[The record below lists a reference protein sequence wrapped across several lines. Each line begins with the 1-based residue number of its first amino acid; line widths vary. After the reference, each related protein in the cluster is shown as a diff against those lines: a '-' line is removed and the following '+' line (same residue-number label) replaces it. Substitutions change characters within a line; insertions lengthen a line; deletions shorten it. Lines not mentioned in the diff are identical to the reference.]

1 MEGYAV
7 GLVLQYVQE
16 PKADRGIFRYRRRVP
31 SELKPYVG
39 KGELIASLGQTRA
52 EALKRYP
59 DVHSI
64 FEKQLEVAQ
73 RALARDQRKKSAG
86 GMTSLERYGE
96 LMEEIKSLGFDHP
109 EIAPE
114 DDDEAFERSII
125 AEGITA
131 GYPEDP
137 ETGYPQITDPH
148 DAFRVQTLMGSAPP
162 KPAPTLDDAK
172 RVYVAEKLDGTDFE
186 FRKKLR
192 RVERIVE
199 AVNVALDPVP
209 TLDRWTRD
217 TAKKVR
223 DHYIASG
230 LKPASV
236 KRELNTL
243 KGMIT
248 CFIIEKEA
256 KFSNPFKG
264 LELPKSVE
272 AASES
277 RYPIPDDIKDKV
289 TAIILGKAKQ
299 DVQVL
304 WRLLDGTGARIAE
317 ITGLR
322 AKDIVIDGDTPH
334 VNIVAHPERRLK
346 TASSA
351 RELPLVGDALEAARV
366 ALKMASTTKGTGSE
380 LYVFARYIKATGPT
394 TASAVLMKRIRE
406 VTSERKY
413 TVHSLRHGMAD
424 RLALAETSAIDKNAI
439 MGHLNPDTGEK
450 HYGGRYAKLKVLT
463 RVMKRAYGLPVE

>member
-16 PKADRGIFRYRRRVP
+16 PKGNRGIFRYRRRVAA
-31 SELKPYVG
+31 ELKPYIG
-39 KGELIASLGQTRA
+39 KGELIASLGATKA

-59 DVHSI
+59 EVHAS
-64 FEKQLEVAQ
+64 FEKAIEAAKK
-73 RALARDQRKKSAG
+73 ALARDQRRHTGTDITK
-86 GMTSLERYGE
+86 LERYEELLDEIRALGIEKPGE
-96 LMEEIKSLGFDHP
+96 LP
-109 EIAPE
+109 R
-114 DDDEAFERSII
+114 DDEDAFQRSVI
-125 AEGITA
+125 AEGIA
-131 GYPEDP
+131 SRYPEDP
-137 ETGYPQITDPH
+137 ETGTPLISNPEDV
-148 DAFRVQTLMGSAPP
+148 FRIQALMGVMPS
-162 KPAPTLDDAK
+162 KPGPTLEDAK
-172 RVYVAEKLDGTDFE
+172 RIYVSEKLDGTDFE

-199 AVNVALDPVP
+199 AVNEALDPVP
-209 TLDRWTRD
+209 SLDQWNRE

-223 DHYIASG
+223 DFYIAKG

-248 CFIIEKEA
+248 CFITETEA
-256 KFSNPFKG
+256 KFDNPFRR
-264 LELPKSVE
+264 LELPKSAE

-277 RYPIPDDIKDKV
+277 RHPLPDDVKDKIA
-289 TAIILGKAKQ
+289 AIVLSKAKK
-299 DVQVL
+299 DVQLL

-322 AKDIVIDGDTPH
+322 MQDIVTDGELPH
-334 VNIVAHPERRLK
+334 IKIVAHPERRLK

-351 RELPLVGDALEAARV
+351 REIPLVGDALEAAKE
-366 ALKMASTTKGTGSE
+366 LLDIASGA
-380 LYVFARYIKATGPT
+380 YAFPRYIKPTGPT

-406 VTSERKY
+406 VTSDPKH

-439 MGHLNPDTGEK
+439 MGHLNPGTGEK
-450 HYGGRYAKLKVLT
+450 HYGGSYTKLKVLT
-463 RVMKRAYGLPVE
+463 RVMNKAFENPSA

>member
-16 PKADRGIFRYRRRVP
+16 PTGSRGIYRYRRRVP
-31 SELKPYVG
+31 AELKPYVG
-39 KGELIASLGQTRA
+39 KGELIASLGQTKP

-59 DVHSI
+59 AIHAA
-64 FEKQLEVAQ
+64 FEQALEAASK
-73 RALARDQRKKSAG
+73 ALARDRRGRPTGDK
-86 GMTSLERYGE
+86 TRLERYGE
-96 LMEEIKSLGFDHP
+96 LMDEIRALGIENP
-109 EIAPE
+109 EASPE
-114 DDDEAFERSII
+114 DEDEASIRSILADTI
-125 AEGITA
+125 AA
-131 GYPEDP
+131 RYPEDP
-137 ETGYPQITDPH
+137 ETGHPMIDDPS
-148 DAFRVQTLMGSAPP
+148 DVLRVQALMGAAPA
-162 KPAPTLDDAK
+162 KPAPTLEDAK

-199 AVNVALDPVP
+199 AVNAALDPVP
-209 TLDRWTRD
+209 TLDRWTRE

-223 DHYIASG
+223 DHYIAAG

-248 CFIIEKEA
+248 CFITETEA
-256 KFSNPFKG
+256 SFTNPFSR

-277 RYPIPDDIKDKV
+277 RHPIPDEIKDKI
-289 TAIILGKAKQ
+289 TAIILRRAKQ
-299 DVQVL
+299 DVQLL

-322 AKDIVIDGDTPH
+322 AQDIIVDGEMPH
-334 VNIVAHPERRLK
+334 LKIVAHPERRLK

-351 RELPLVGDALEAARV
+351 RDLPLVGDALEAARQ
-366 ALKMASTTKGTGSE
+366 ALEMVGDGQ
-380 LYVFARYIKATGPT
+380 YVFARYIKPTGPT

-406 VTSERKY
+406 VTEEPKH

-424 RLALAETSAIDKNAI
+424 RLSLAETSAIDKNAI
-439 MGHLNPDTGEK
+439 MGHLNPGTGER
-450 HYGGRYAKLKVLT
+450 HYGGSYAKLKVLT
-463 RVMKRAYGLPVE
+463 RAMKKAFGQAAE